1 MKNSCAM
8 GNWTFSKDVFKI
20 IFEICFLKSRKARKP
35 FYLALTQTFEIR
47 KSVSL

>member
-1 MKNSCAM
+1 M
-8 GNWTFSKDVFKI
+8 FSKEYLTRQTAF
-20 IFEICFLKSRKARKP
+20 